1 MRTAS
6 SQTGSRGSRAAV
18 PSGASRISENQSGV
32 RGSNW
37 SGVKIMDNKLKIG
50 LGLGNAAVLLALM
63 AVINGCHQPTQVEAK
78 SPTPVHLV
86 DVTLESSSQD
96 LRYSASVLPFAQ
108 ASLSFKSAGYVTEIK
123 QVVGADGRR
132 RDIGPGDYVSR
143 GSVLAQIR
151 HQDLKNQLDQAAA
164 TLVQAQAQHVEATQD
179 YERAKALY
187 ATQSLIKPDFD
198 QAQARFDSTRAGVD
212 HADVSLHQAQ
222 LALQDADLRA
232 PFSGYILAR
241 NIELGNLAEPGS
253 TTFTIAD
260 TSAVKIGFG
269 VPEYAVRH
277 LRLGQQFSI
286 HLQDDPKEY
295 SGWVTSIAASAD
307 EKNRVFAIEVTVPN
321 PKSYLKP
328 GMIASLSVVGVQ
340 NAPVPSVPLTAVVA
354 DPASSGRYTVVVAT
368 DESGKWTAHVREVKL
383 GETHES
389 DVAVDGVKAGEK
401 VIVVGAAGLKDGDF
415 IQVLP

>member
-1 MRTAS
+1 MR
-6 SQTGSRGSRAAV
+6 AV
-18 PSGASRISENQSGV
+18 PAGASRISENQGRV

-37 SGVKIMDNKLKIG
+37 SGVKIMDNKMKIG
-50 LGLGNAAVLLALM
+50 LGLGKAAVLLALM
-63 AVINGCHQPTQVEAK
+63 AVINGCHRPTQVEAK

-96 LRYSASVLPFAQ
+96 LRYSASVMPFAQ
-108 ASLSFKSAGYVTEIK
+108 ASLAFKSAGYVTEIK

-212 HADVSLHQAQ
+212 QAKASLHQAQ
-222 LALQDADLRA
+222 LALDDADLTA

-269 VPEYAVRH
+269 VPEYALRH

-295 SGWVTSIAASAD
+295 GGRVTSIAASAD

-328 GMIASLSVVGVQ
+328 GMIASLTVSGVQ
-340 NAPVPSVPLTAVVA
+340 KAPVPAVPLSAVVA
-354 DPASSGRYTVVVAT
+354 DPTSPGRYAVFVA
-368 DESGKWTAHVREVKL
+368 EKQGSKWVAHLREVTL

-389 DVAVDGVKAGEK
+389 DVAVDGVKPGEK
-401 VIVVGAAGLKDGDF
+401 IVVVGAAGLKDGDSL
-415 IQVLP
+415 QVLP

>member
-1 MRTAS
+1 M
-6 SQTGSRGSRAAV
+6 
-18 PSGASRISENQSGV
+18 
-32 RGSNW
+32 
-37 SGVKIMDNKLKIG
+37 KNKTIG
-50 LGLGNAAVLLALM
+50 LGPVKTAVLF
-63 AVINGCHQPTQVEAK
+63 AVIAATSGCQQPTHVEAK

-86 DVTLESSSQD
+86 DVTLNSPSED

-108 ASLSFKSAGYVTEIK
+108 ANLSFKSAGYVTQIK

-151 HQDLKNQLDQAAA
+151 HQDLKNQLDQAKA
-164 TLVQAQAQHVEATQD
+164 TLGQAQAQHVEARQD

-198 QAQARFDSTRAGVD
+198 QAQARFDSTLAGVD
-212 HADVSLHQAQ
+212 HAKASVHQAQ
-222 LALQDADLRA
+222 LALEDADLRA

-253 TTFTIAD
+253 TAFSIAD

-269 VPEYAVRH
+269 VPEYGVRH
-277 LRLGQQFSI
+277 LQLGQQFSI

-295 SGWVTSIAASAD
+295 SGRVTSIAASAD

-321 PKSYLKP
+321 PKGYLKP
-328 GMIASLSVVGVQ
+328 GMIASLTVSGVQ
-340 NAPVPSVPLTAVVA
+340 KSPAPAVPLSAVVS
-354 DPASSGRYTVVVAT
+354 DPASPGRYAVFVAR
-368 DESGKWTAHVREVKL
+368 EEGGKWVAHLRGVTL

-389 DVAVDGVKAGEK
+389 NVAVDGVKPGEK
-401 VIVVGAAGLKDGDF
+401 IVVVGAAGLKDGDSL
-415 IQVLP
+415 QVLP

>member
-1 MRTAS
+1 
-6 SQTGSRGSRAAV
+6 
-18 PSGASRISENQSGV
+18 
-32 RGSNW
+32 
-37 SGVKIMDNKLKIG
+37 MDNKLKIG
-50 LGLGNAAVLLALM
+50 LGLAKAAALLALM
-63 AVINGCHQPTQVEAK
+63 AVTNGCHQPTQVEAK
-78 SPTPVHLV
+78 SATPVHLV

-96 LRYSASVLPFAQ
+96 LRYSASVLPLAQ
-108 ASLSFKSAGYVTEIK
+108 ATLSFKSAGYVTEIK

-132 RDIGPGDYVSR
+132 RDIGSGDYVNR

-164 TLVQAQAQHVEATQD
+164 TLSQAQAQHVEATQN

-198 QAQARFDSTRAGVD
+198 QAQARFDSTLASVDQAKAGV
-212 HADVSLHQAQ
+212 HQAQ
-222 LALQDADLRA
+222 LTLEDADLRA

-253 TTFTIAD
+253 TAITIAD
-260 TSAVKIGFG
+260 TSAVKISFG

-295 SGWVTSIAASAD
+295 SGRVTSIAASAD

-328 GMIASLSVVGVQ
+328 GMIASLTVSGVQ
-340 NAPVPSVPLTAVVA
+340 KAPVPAVPLSAVVA
-354 DPASSGRYTVVVAT
+354 DPASPGRYAVFVA
-368 DESGKWTAHVREVKL
+368 EEQGSKWVAHLREVTM

-389 DVAVDGVKAGEK
+389 DVAVDGVKPGEK
-401 VIVVGAAGLKDGDF
+401 IVVVGAAGLKDGDS

>member
-1 MRTAS
+1 
-6 SQTGSRGSRAAV
+6 
-18 PSGASRISENQSGV
+18 
-32 RGSNW
+32 
-37 SGVKIMDNKLKIG
+37 MDNKLKIG
-50 LGLGNAAVLLALM
+50 LGLAKAAVLLALV
-63 AVINGCHQPTQVEAK
+63 AVTNGCHQPTQVEAK

-96 LRYSASVLPFAQ
+96 LRYSASVLPLAQ

-132 RDIGPGDYVSR
+132 RDIGSGDYVNR

-164 TLVQAQAQHVEATQD
+164 TLVQAQAQQVEATQN

-187 ATQSLIKPDFD
+187 ATQSLIKPDLD
-198 QAQARFDSTRAGVD
+198 QAQARFDSTLAGVD
-212 HADVSLHQAQ
+212 QAKAGLHQAQ
-222 LALQDADLRA
+222 LALEDADLRA

-253 TTFTIAD
+253 TAITIAD
-260 TSAVKIGFG
+260 TSAAKISFG

-295 SGWVTSIAASAD
+295 SGRVTSIAASAD

-328 GMIASLSVVGVQ
+328 GMIASLTVSGVQ
-340 NAPVPSVPLTAVVA
+340 KAPAPAVPLSAVVA
-354 DPASSGRYTVVVAT
+354 DPASPGRYAVFVVQQQGSKWVA
-368 DESGKWTAHVREVKL
+368 HLREVTL

-389 DVAVDGVKAGEK
+389 DVAVDGVKPGEK
-401 VIVVGAAGLKDGDF
+401 IIVVGAAGLKDGDSVH
-415 IQVLP
+415 VLP

>member
-1 MRTAS
+1 M
-6 SQTGSRGSRAAV
+6 
-18 PSGASRISENQSGV
+18 E
-32 RGSNW
+32 
-37 SGVKIMDNKLKIG
+37 NKLKIG
-50 LGLGNAAVLLALM
+50 FGLAKAAVLLGLM
-63 AVINGCHQPTQVEAK
+63 AATDGCHQPTQVEAK

-86 DVTLESSSQD
+86 DVTLESASQD

-123 QVVGADGRR
+123 QVVGPDGRR
-132 RDIGPGDYVSR
+132 RDIGPGDYAGR

-164 TLVQAQAQHVEATQD
+164 ALGQTQAQHIEATQD

-198 QAQARFDSTRAGVD
+198 QAQARFDSTLASVD
-212 HADVSLHQAQ
+212 HAKAGLHQAQ
-222 LALQDADLRA
+222 LALEDADLRA
-232 PFSGYILAR
+232 PFAGYILAR
-241 NIELGNLAEPGS
+241 NIELGNLAEPG
-253 TTFTIAD
+253 TAAFTIAD
-260 TSAVKIGFG
+260 ISAVKIGFG

-277 LRLGQQFSI
+277 LRMGQPFSI

-295 SGWVTSIAASAD
+295 SGRVTSIAASAD

-321 PKSYLKP
+321 PKGYLKP
-328 GMIASLSVVGVQ
+328 GMIASLTVSGVQ
-340 NAPVPSVPLTAVVA
+340 KAPAPSVPLSAVVA
-354 DPASSGRYTVVVAT
+354 DPASPGRYAVFVAS
-368 DESGKWTAHVREVKL
+368 EAGGKWVAHLREVTL

-389 DVAVDGVKAGEK
+389 DVAVEGVRPGEK
-401 VIVVGAAGLKDGDF
+401 IVVVGAAGLKNGDF

>member
-1 MRTAS
+1 M
-6 SQTGSRGSRAAV
+6 
-18 PSGASRISENQSGV
+18 E
-32 RGSNW
+32 
-37 SGVKIMDNKLKIG
+37 NKLKIG
-50 LGLGNAAVLLALM
+50 LGPAKVAVLLVLT
-63 AVINGCHQPTQVEAK
+63 AVTNGCHQPTQVEAK

-86 DVTLESSSQD
+86 DVALESSSQD

-132 RDIGPGDYVSR
+132 RDIGPGDFVGR

-151 HQDLKNQLDQAAA
+151 HQDMKNQLDLSAAS
-164 TLVQAQAQHVEATQD
+164 LVQAQAQHLEATQD

-187 ATQSLIKPDFD
+187 ATQSLIKPDLD

-212 HADVSLHQAQ
+212 QAKASLHQAQ
-222 LALQDADLRA
+222 LTLEDADLRV
-232 PFSGYILAR
+232 PFSGYILDR
-241 NIELGNLAEPGS
+241 HIELGNLAEPGS
-253 TTFTIAD
+253 TAFTIAD

-277 LRLGQQFSI
+277 LHLGQQFSI

-295 SGWVTSIAASAD
+295 SGRVTSIAASAD

-328 GMIASLSVVGVQ
+328 GMIASLTVSGVQ
-340 NAPVPSVPLTAVVA
+340 KAPAPAVPLSAVIA
-354 DPASSGRYTVVVAT
+354 APASPGHYAVFIAR
-368 DESGKWTAHVREVKL
+368 EEGGKWVAHLREITL

-389 DVAVDGVKAGEK
+389 DVAIDGVKPGEK
-401 VIVVGAAGLKDGDF
+401 IVVVGAAGLKDGDS
-415 IQVLP
+415 IRILP